1 MAVPDTNTFTLQDV
15 VTEVNPTTDDL
26 TDCFAD
32 AVAASFDAAY
42 EGSKDRL
49 SNFRNYGAVS
59 LTAFTTNATWQSTNA
74 NACTQNPA
82 TTRYH
87 DGAGFLPVVNDVVWN
102 TSSGTGVPTGGYYV
116 NTNATWYRLSSG
128 VVIGTGSCRKG

>member
-49 SNFRNYGAVS
+49 SNFRNSGAVS
-59 LTAFTTNATWQSTNA
+59 LTAFTTNATWQSTKSSVVGF
-74 NACTQNPA
+74 TVS
-82 TTRYH
+82 TTSCNSN
-87 DGAGFLPVVNDVVWN
+87 VVVF
-102 TSSGTGVPTGGYYV
+102 GTG
-116 NTNATWYRLSSG
+116 
-128 VVIGTGSCRKG
+128 GTGIISLVV

>member
-32 AVAASFDAAY
+32 AVAGSFDAAY

-59 LTAFTTNATWQSTNA
+59 YTAFGSSTTAQLNDR
-74 NACTQNPA
+74 NACGQATP

-87 DGAGFLPVVNDVVWN
+87 DGAGIYPVVNDVVWN
-102 TSSGTGVPTGGYYV
+102 TSVGTGVPSNGYYKNSGGGYYQL
-116 NTNATWYRLSSG
+116 TTG
-128 VVIGTGSCRKG
+128 VVTVVGGRK